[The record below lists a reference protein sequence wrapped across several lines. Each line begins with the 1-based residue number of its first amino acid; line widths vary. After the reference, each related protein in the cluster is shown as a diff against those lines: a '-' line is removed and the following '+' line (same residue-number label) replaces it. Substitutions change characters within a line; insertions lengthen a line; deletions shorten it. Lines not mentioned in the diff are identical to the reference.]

1 MYVRKMEWE
10 GLAMRL
16 RWVIL
21 FFSIWVSTAVAQDTI
36 SGTYSYT
43 YGDKE
48 SLVEARQT
56 CKDLALREA
65 IESYYIFVES
75 STDVENFQLKEDI
88 IKSLTAGYV
97 KNVQIV
103 DQTEEGRTITMT
115 VEATVSPDEVKSL
128 VEKLVMGQ
136 QEEEVSAS
144 TESDVSE
151 SSGDESASP
160 FLADL
165 AEYEKRL
172 KLTERAWEQRK
183 YDVALNQLNE
193 IQPLLDR
200 HKPSSENPFQWWV
213 YQCVTGRTTV
223 LKNLIHVEN
232 LESEGKNVRARAA
245 RRLLLNNAGELKK
258 HVQSLEKLSPLTDKQ
273 KVMRKAVVT
282 RCSDTLNLVQK
293 EMQPIGRK

>member
-1 MYVRKMEWE
+1 
-10 GLAMRL
+10 MRL

-21 FFSIWVSTAVAQDTI
+21 FFSIWVSAGMAQDTI

-88 IKSLTAGYV
+88 IKSITAGYV
-97 KNVQIV
+97 KNVQVV

-115 VEATVSPDEVKSL
+115 VEATVNPGDVKSL

-136 QEEEVSAS
+136 QEGEVAAS
-144 TESDVSE
+144 TESDVSKTSE
-151 SSGDESASP
+151 LELTSP
-160 FLADL
+160 FMADL
-165 AEYEKRL
+165 AEYENRL

-183 YDVALNQLNE
+183 YDVALNQLND

-200 HKPSSENPFQWWV
+200 HKPSSENPFQWLV
-213 YQCVTGRTTV
+213 YQCISSRTTV

-232 LESEGKNVRARAA
+232 LEAEGKKVRARAA

-273 KVMRKAVVT
+273 KLMRKTVVT
-282 RCSDTLNLVQK
+282 RCSNTLNLVQK
-293 EMQPIGRK
+293 EIQPIGRK

>member
-1 MYVRKMEWE
+1 
-10 GLAMRL
+10 MRL
-16 RWVIL
+16 RCFIL
-21 FFSIWVSTAVAQDTI
+21 FFYAWVSLVFGQDTI

-97 KNVQIV
+97 KNVQVV
-103 DQTEEGRTITMT
+103 DQNEEGRTITMT
-115 VEATVSPDEVKSL
+115 VEATVEPDEVKAL

-136 QEEEVSAS
+136 HGEEVATS
-144 TESDVSE
+144 TESDMPV
-151 SSGDESASP
+151 SSGHESASP

-165 AEYEKRL
+165 AEYEKRMQV
-172 KLTERAWEQRK
+172 TEKAWEQRK
-183 YDVALNQLNE
+183 FDVALNQLNE

-200 HKPSSENPFQWWV
+200 HKPSSENPFQWLM
-213 YQCVTGRTTV
+213 YQCVSGRITV
-223 LKNLIHVEN
+223 MKNLIHVEN
-232 LESEGKNVRARAA
+232 LESEGNKVRARAA
-245 RRLLLNNAGELKK
+245 RRRLLNNAGELKK
-258 HVQSLEKLSPLTDKQ
+258 HVQSLEMLSRLTDKQ
-273 KVMRKAVVT
+273 KVMRKTVVT
-282 RCSDTLNLVQK
+282 RCFGTLDLVQK
-293 EMQPIGRK
+293 KVQSIGRR

>member
-1 MYVRKMEWE
+1 
-10 GLAMRL
+10 MRL
-16 RWVIL
+16 RCFIL
-21 FFSIWVSTAVAQDTI
+21 FFSIWASVGMAQDTI

-75 STDVENFQLKEDI
+75 STDVENFELKEDI

-97 KNVQIV
+97 KNVQVV

-115 VEATVSPDEVKSL
+115 VEATVDPDDVKSL
-128 VEKLVMGQ
+128 VEKLAMGQ
-136 QEEEVSAS
+136 QENEVATS

-151 SSGDESASP
+151 TSGDESASP

-183 YDVALNQLNE
+183 YDVALTQLNE

-200 HKPSSENPFQWWV
+200 HKPSTKNPFQWRV
-213 YQCVTGRTTV
+213 YQCISGRTTV

-232 LESEGKNVRARAA
+232 LEAEGKKVRARAA

-282 RCSDTLNLVQK
+282 RCSETLNLVQK
-293 EMQPIGRK
+293 EMQSTGRK

>member
-1 MYVRKMEWE
+1 
-10 GLAMRL
+10 MRL